1 MGYQALYRV
10 WRSQTFDEV
19 IGQQHI
25 TQTLQNALV
34 SEKYTHAY
42 MFSGPRGTGKTS
54 TAKIM
59 AKAVNCEKAP
69 TDNPCN
75 ECAACRSITAG
86 SNVDVVEIDAASNNG
101 VDEIRDLRDK
111 VKYAPT
117 EVRRKVYI
125 IDEVHMLSQGAFNA
139 LLKTL
144 EEPPEHVIFIL
155 ATTEPHK
162 IPLTIV
168 SRCQR
173 FDFRRIGKQAI
184 VDHLS
189 RICQEEGI
197 EIADDAL
204 SLLAQVAEG
213 GMRDALSLLDQ
224 AVSFARDGVAL
235 EDVLAV
241 TGSVQQTVLTDL
253 ADHLLC
259 RRIEEAIRLLD
270 ELMNEGK
277 EPLRLVEDLIYYYRD
292 VLVYR
297 QAPEAAELLERV
309 QATTEWAER
318 TEHYDERALLLAI
331 DRLSRAQQEM
341 KWTHHPRIFLEV
353 AMVQVSQDAVQ
364 FSAPRAAQGTSRGEA
379 NPVVNPPEDAGTS
392 PVETNAVQTLQRKVA
407 ELEKQMNGLATA
419 AKAASAGQGGPSGA
433 QQDMSDSV
441 SRKEGSPGRFAVG
454 GNMLSYPKLKG
465 ILRQASKAH
474 LVQLQRQ
481 WTDILDAV
489 KAQQIMVH
497 AWLRDAEPV
506 ACGDDFFLLAFQTEI
521 HRETTEKESHRQLIE
536 KVFVEQMGREAKM
549 VTIMYNDWQGM
560 KEKFIREQKADKSD
574 TADDGDKKETTD
586 PFYDEAVK
594 LVGADLIEEED

>member
-1 MGYQALYRV
+1 
-10 WRSQTFDEV
+10 
-19 IGQQHI
+19 
-25 TQTLQNALV
+25 
-34 SEKYTHAY
+34 
-42 MFSGPRGTGKTS
+42 
-54 TAKIM
+54 
-59 AKAVNCEKAP
+59 
-69 TDNPCN
+69 
-75 ECAACRSITAG
+75 
-86 SNVDVVEIDAASNNG
+86 
-101 VDEIRDLRDK
+101 
-111 VKYAPT
+111 
-117 EVRRKVYI
+117 
-125 IDEVHMLSQGAFNA
+125 
-139 LLKTL
+139 
-144 EEPPEHVIFIL
+144 
-155 ATTEPHK
+155 
-162 IPLTIV
+162 
-168 SRCQR
+168 
-173 FDFRRIGKQAI
+173 
-184 VDHLS
+184 
-189 RICQEEGI
+189 
-197 EIADDAL
+197 
-204 SLLAQVAEG
+204 
-213 GMRDALSLLDQ
+213 
-224 AVSFARDGVAL
+224 
-235 EDVLAV
+235 
-241 TGSVQQTVLTDL
+241 
-253 ADHLLC
+253 
-259 RRIEEAIRLLD
+259 
-270 ELMNEGK
+270 MNEGK

-379 NPVVNPPEDAGTS
+379 NPEANPPEDAGTS

-441 SRKEGSPGRFAVG
+441 SRKEGSPGRFAAG

-521 HRETTEKESHRQLIE
+521 HREADVRGHAAREVGRRAGTTLDHAIDVESQPFEIGDDKLALPPECRGVVLLVADGARRVAVI
-536 KVFVEQMGREAKM
+536 VEPAHPARISPLLMSAYGLTE
-549 VTIMYNDWQGM
+549 
-560 KEKFIREQKADKSD
+560 REQEILTIFAER
-574 TADDGDKKETTD
+574 AGETI
-586 PFYDEAVK
+586 PRHE
-594 LVGADLIEEED
+594 LVGGDAEVGERTIDVQINRLRRKIERDPSNPVWLQTVRGVGYRLSVE